1 MVDFIENMD
10 LKAIEFVY
18 RYLHNPVVDFIM
30 IAFTYA
36 GELGIVWIA
45 CIIFLSFQ
53 KRHWKTTILM
63 AVSLIFTAIIVN
75 GVLKIIFS
83 RPRPF
88 EALAYITLL
97 IPPPPGHSFPSGHS
111 SSSFA
116 AAAMI
121 LLCSRKHILSV
132 VAVCFAL
139 LISFSR
145 LYLAVHYPSDIL
157 AGALIGT
164 ACSLLVFY
172 GDRWLGSKRT
182 GTEE

>member
-1 MVDFIENMD
+1 M
-10 LKAIEFVY
+10 KAIEFVHQY
-18 RYLHNPVVDFIM
+18 FHDPIADFVM

-36 GELGIVWIA
+36 GELGIVWIV
-45 CIIFLSFQ
+45 CIIVLFVE
-53 KRHWKTTILM
+53 KRHRNTAILM
-63 AVSLIFTAIIVN
+63 AVSLIFTGAIAN
-75 GVLKIIFS
+75 GVLKNVFQ

-88 EALAYITLL
+88 EALAFIQLL

-121 LLCSRKHILSV
+121 LLCMRKHILSV
-132 VAVCFAL
+132 TAVCLAL

-164 ACSLLVFY
+164 ACSLLIYF
-172 GDRWLGSKRT
+172 GDRWLISIKAGADRSIRQ
-182 GTEE
+182 G